1 VQLFLSY
8 EYLELDQW
16 INQVSRIPTKDFYNL
31 GLSHQ
36 PSSTMSS
43 PDSSPAALPTTPEKE
58 RNMTV
63 NKENTALRTPLPN
76 APVNGANRVN
86 VRVEIDA
93 PKNAGEVV
101 QVPGTASPAEASA
114 GTSDEAQKSDQVD
127 EELANNA
134 EETPSDS
141 TAVGS
146 ESANPDLP
154 AFDWNDLQHRYTK
167 AIDDVNEQEDD
178 ILAEFERFSSVSLFN
193 KRRNWI
199 FAEIRSAGFFYLGT
213 SVSKS

>member
-8 EYLELDQW
+8 EYLGLDQW
-16 INQVSRIPTKDFYNL
+16 IIQVTKIPTKDIYNL

-43 PDSSPAALPTTPEKE
+43 PGSSPAALPTTPDKE

-63 NKENTALRTPLPN
+63 NKENTALRTPLPH
-76 APVNGANRVN
+76 APVNGADKVN
-86 VRVEIDA
+86 VPVEVDA
-93 PKNAGEVV
+93 PKTVGELV
-101 QVPGTASPAEASA
+101 QVPGTAPPAEASA

-193 KRRNWI
+193 K
-199 FAEIRSAGFFYLGT
+199 
-213 SVSKS
+213 

>member
-16 INQVSRIPTKDFYNL
+16 INQVTKIHNKDISNP

-43 PDSSPAALPTTPEKE
+43 PDSSPAALPTTPHRE

-63 NKENTALRTPLPN
+63 NKENTGLRTPLPT
-76 APVNGANRVN
+76 APVNGADKVN
-86 VRVEIDA
+86 VRVEVDA
-93 PKNAGEVV
+93 PKTAGEVV
-101 QVPGTASPAEASA
+101 QVPGTAPPAEASA
-114 GTSDEAQKSDQVD
+114 GTSDETQKSDQVD
-127 EELANNA
+127 EELANSA

-193 KRRNWI
+193 K
-199 FAEIRSAGFFYLGT
+199 
-213 SVSKS
+213 